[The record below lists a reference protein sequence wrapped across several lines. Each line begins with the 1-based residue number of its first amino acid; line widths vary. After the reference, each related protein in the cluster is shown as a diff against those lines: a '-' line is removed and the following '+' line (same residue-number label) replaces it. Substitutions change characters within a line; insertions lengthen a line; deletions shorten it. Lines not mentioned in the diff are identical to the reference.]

1 MVEKKIEV
9 NMKIYTYKEAFEKIK
24 ANLKINNQCIKSN
37 LDLISFSFNSS
48 KKIDEKVIENVISD
62 WLKQSEKK
70 WPKYL
75 IMSKKRNFITIN
87 DEEISLI
94 KTNNLGFL
102 SKIVKE
108 HFDIIKENKIE
119 L

>member
-37 LDLISFSFNSS
+37 LDLVSFSFNSP
-48 KKIDEKVIENVISD
+48 KKIDEKVIENVIID
-62 WLKQSEKK
+62 WLKQSEEK

-75 IMSKKRNFITIN
+75 IITNKGKFLTIN
-87 DEEISLI
+87 DKEFSLLKKNLISYLLNIYEEKFDYI
-94 KTNNLGFL
+94 KDVFQ
-102 SKIVKE
+102 I
-108 HFDIIKENKIE
+108 D
-119 L
+119 